1 MSKFQPNITNIHF
14 EKGEFRFNLSGT
26 ETYGLDKSFMNA
38 IRRVLLTDI
47 PTVAFRVD
55 ENKEKDITI
64 NTNSG
69 SIHNE
74 ILIQRIGLLP
84 LYINPDNYTKNYLF
98 KLSVKHDTNK
108 PFKFITAED
117 FEIYPL
123 LPEILKRIK
132 ECMKDDINELEKI
145 INEIN
150 YKDYDYS
157 KPLNSSEKEKIFRP
171 FYYEKNKSK
180 NYCLLTELKN
190 SNSEQ
195 NFQEIDLYGIPSL
208 STAEEDSRY
217 QAVSCSTYSFTK
229 DETLIEKLWADRLK
243 NENYSKEEEEKLY
256 RSFILDESERYYCKD
271 FENEPYKYDFHL
283 RSCHYKNEQ
292 ELFLQA
298 IDILIEKLDILKENF
313 MYLLQDKETSIRVE
327 KKNEILFNFYINNEG
342 HTIGNLLQSHIV
354 RRAIDKDSILSFCGY
369 KKTHPLENIIKFIV
383 SLNPEHKIIKE
394 SEQNKYQKIVVFIM
408 EQIDFIKEDYKILKK
423 ECEKSF

>member
-1 MSKFQPNITNIHF
+1 MSKFQPNITNVHF

-64 NTNSG
+64 NTNTG
-69 SIHNE
+69 SLHNE
-74 ILIQRIGLLP
+74 ILIQRVGLIP

-108 PFKFITAED
+108 PFRFITAED

-123 LPEILKRIK
+123 LDDITKQIK
-132 ECMKDDINELEKI
+132 ECKKEDIKKLEEI
-145 INEIN
+145 ITNLN

-157 KPLNSSEKEKIFRP
+157 KPLNTSEKEKIFRP
-171 FYYEKNKSK
+171 FYFERNKSK

-190 SNSEQ
+190 TNSEEYT
-195 NFQEIDLYGIPSL
+195 QEIDLYGIPSL

-229 DETLIEKLWADRLK
+229 DDKLINKLWSDRVK
-243 NENYSKEEEEKLY
+243 NQNYSKEEEEKLY
-256 RSFILDESERYYCKD
+256 KSFILDESERYYCKD
-271 FENEPYKYDFHL
+271 YENESYKYDFHL
-283 RSCHYKNEQ
+283 KSVHYKNEP
-292 ELFLQA
+292 ELFIHA
-298 IDILIEKLDILKENF
+298 IDILIEKLDFLKENF
-313 MYLLQDKETSIRVE
+313 INLLKEKDTNIRVE
-327 KKNEILFNFYINNEG
+327 KKNEILYNFYINNEG
-342 HTIGNLLQSHIV
+342 HTLGNLLQSHIV
-354 RRAIDKDSILSFCGY
+354 RRALNKDSILSFCGY

-383 SLNPEHKIIKE
+383 SLNPDNKIMKE
-394 SEQNKYQKIVVFIM
+394 NEQNKYQKIVAFIM
-408 EQIDFIKEDYKILKK
+408 EQIDVIKEDYKVLKK

>member
-1 MSKFQPNITNIHF
+1 MSKFQPNITNVHF

-64 NTNSG
+64 NTNTG
-69 SIHNE
+69 SLHNE
-74 ILIQRIGLLP
+74 ILIQRVGLIP
-84 LYINPDNYTKNYLF
+84 LYINPENYTKNYLF
-98 KLSVKHDTNK
+98 KLSVKHNTNK
-108 PFKFITAED
+108 PFRFVTAED

-123 LPEILKRIK
+123 L
-132 ECMKDDINELEKI
+132 DDITKQIKKCKKEDIKKLEEI
-145 INEIN
+145 ITNLN

-157 KPLNSSEKEKIFRP
+157 KPLNTSEKEKIFRP
-171 FYYEKNKSK
+171 FYFERNKSK

-190 SNSEQ
+190 TNSEEYT
-195 NFQEIDLYGIPSL
+195 QEIDLYGIPSL

-229 DETLIEKLWADRLK
+229 DDKLINKLWSDRVK
-243 NENYSKEEEEKLY
+243 NQNYSKEEEEKLY

-283 RSCHYKNEQ
+283 KSVHYKTEP
-292 ELFLQA
+292 ELFIHA
-298 IDILIEKLDILKENF
+298 IDILIEKLDFLKENF
-313 MYLLQDKETSIRVE
+313 INLLKEKDTSIRVE
-327 KKNEILFNFYINNEG
+327 KKNEILYNFYINNEG
-342 HTIGNLLQSHIV
+342 HTLGNLLQSHIV
-354 RRAIDKDSILSFCGY
+354 RRALDKDSILSFCGY

-383 SLNPEHKIIKE
+383 SLNPDNKIMKE
-394 SEQNKYQKIVVFIM
+394 NEQNKYQKIVVFIM
-408 EQIDFIKEDYKILKK
+408 EQIDVIKEDYKILKK
-423 ECEKSF
+423 ECENSF